1 MLSEQIN
8 YKAVE
13 ALAPDGV
20 GPIKVT
26 DMWHL
31 PSFYISTPVTLGNYA
46 TMVSRSQ
53 IWHNRH
59 VCLWGT
65 RSGRAWGKIRIWWTL
80 AEGRR
85 EGSTGYP
92 YREPKAKS
100 LSGGHLLSQ
109 SPGHFIAPWAGCF
122 EWVSLLPTII
132 QHRYRALFNPFWNEL
147 IFTLP
152 RNMVAFLQPI
162 EMPLKESFPGYAEG
176 STIVCQAVSS
186 HVRISCPHQ
195 RAGRWQ
201 RALQL
206 FS

>member
-1 MLSEQIN
+1 MGLAQLKWQTCGICLASISAPLWLWETMLLWFL
-8 YKAVE
+8 E
-13 ALAPDGV
+13 A
-20 GPIKVT
+20 
-26 DMWHL
+26 
-31 PSFYISTPVTLGNYA
+31 
-46 TMVSRSQ
+46 RSD
-53 IWHNRH
+53 ITGM
-59 VCLWGT
+59 CACE
-65 RSGRAWGKIRIWWTL
+65 GRDRGEAWGKIRIWWTL

-176 STIVCQAVSS
+176 SSIVCQAVSS